1 MPTSVRLDARTEK
14 LLERLA
20 RRRSQSKSDVMRQ
33 AIESL
38 ASEDVTLTDKGTLY
52 HSISDLLGSVRGG
65 PSDLSEMTGK
75 RFRRLLSRRT
85 SRR

>member
-38 ASEDVTLTDKGTLY
+38 ASEDIMDKGTLY
-52 HSISDLLGSVRGG
+52 NSISDLLGSVRGG

-75 RFRRLLSRRT
+75 RFRRLLPRRT

>member
-38 ASEDVTLTDKGTLY
+38 ASEDIMDKGTLY
-52 HSISDLLGSVRGG
+52 NSISDLLGSVRGG